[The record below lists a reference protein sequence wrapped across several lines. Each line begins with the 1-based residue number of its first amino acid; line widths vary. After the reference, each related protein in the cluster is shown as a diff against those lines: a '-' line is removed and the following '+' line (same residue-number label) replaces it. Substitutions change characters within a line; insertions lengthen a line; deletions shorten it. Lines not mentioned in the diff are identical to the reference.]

1 MLEKRLTADPGEGMS
16 AEKMARYLLAR
27 LNTELVT
34 AEIVTHRDDL
44 FGPGQTIMV
53 DSPTRL
59 GITQRMW
66 LRSLSIQLTEEG
78 MFTQRLGLEV
88 RN

>member
-1 MLEKRLTADPGEGMS
+1 MS
-16 AEKMARYLLAR
+16 AEKMARYLLTR
-27 LNTELVT
+27 MNTELVT
-34 AEIVTHRDDL
+34 AELVTHSDAL
-44 FGPGQTIMV
+44 YGPGQTIMV

-78 MFTQRLGLEV
+78 VFTQRLGLEV